1 MPQTKEKR
9 NVERSRILSIS
20 ERNKQTMD
28 IVEEL
33 QTEWNMGFSPT
44 IFRVINDYKRIR
56 NKIES
61 HPWTVV
67 REQLL

>member
-20 ERNKQTMD
+20 ERNKHTMD
-28 IVEEL
+28 IVEEF

>member
-1 MPQTKEKR
+1 MPQTKEER

-28 IVEEL
+28 IVDEL

-67 REQLL
+67 RDQLL

>member
-28 IVEEL
+28 IVDEL

>member
-28 IVEEL
+28 IVEEF

>member
-28 IVEEL
+28 IVEEF

-61 HPWTVV
+61 HPWTIV

>member
-1 MPQTKEKR
+1 
-9 NVERSRILSIS
+9 
-20 ERNKQTMD
+20 MD
-28 IVEEL
+28 IVEEF

>member
-28 IVEEL
+28 IVDEL

-61 HPWTVV
+61 HPWTIV

>member
-28 IVEEL
+28 IVDEL

-67 REQLL
+67 RDQLL